1 VIINRVLSPT
11 GEELAITSNGEDK
24 PVTLIPRSDSES
36 QQVSIFLKNHWV
48 YLPDWLIFAVD
59 TQVLQF

>member
-1 VIINRVLSPT
+1 MSPRPSEGIYVIINRVLSPT

-36 QQVSIFLKNHWV
+36 QQVSIFFKKSLS
-48 YLPDWLIFAVD
+48 LF
-59 TQVLQF
+59 T